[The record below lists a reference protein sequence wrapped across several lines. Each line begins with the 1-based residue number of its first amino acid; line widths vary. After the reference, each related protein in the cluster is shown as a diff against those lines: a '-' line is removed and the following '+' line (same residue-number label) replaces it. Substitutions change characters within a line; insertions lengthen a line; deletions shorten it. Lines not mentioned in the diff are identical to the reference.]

1 MKVEVYGL
9 GEVLVDIIPEEP
21 GKYREGTRL
30 TVHFGGAPANT
41 IIGVSRLGHK
51 AGLIAAVGED
61 LFGEFILSTLEREGV
76 YTKWVKVKKARTS
89 LAFVV
94 LEEGGERSFFFYRKP
109 WVETADTMLKLSDVD
124 LDDVLKAKV
133 VHVSGVSTAY
143 APLSD
148 TVFEIMRAAYENGL
162 EASFDPNYRPDIW
175 GSGERA
181 LKTFDK
187 YLKYTT
193 LLTMGLD
200 ELTSLFNTSDYRKV
214 SEEVLEKYPSLKW
227 VAVRLGA
234 RGAYVK
240 TRETE
245 VYQPAF
251 RVKAVDT
258 TGAGDAWTAGFIV
271 FHVLEGRDLETSV
284 KIANAVGALTCTKYG
299 ATTALPTR
307 TELEE
312 FLKSRD

>member
-1 MKVEVYGL
+1 MEVEVYGL

-61 LFGEFILSTLEREGV
+61 LFGEFILSTLKKEGV
-76 YTKWVKVKKARTS
+76 HIKWVKVKKARTS

-94 LEEGGERSFFFYRKP
+94 LEESGERSFFFYRKP
-109 WVETADTMLKLSDVD
+109 WVETADTMLEPSDVD
-124 LDDVLKAKV
+124 LNEILKAKV

-143 APLSD
+143 SPLSD
-148 TVFEIMRAAYENGL
+148 TVFEIMKAAYENGL
-162 EASFDPNYRPDIW
+162 EVSFDPNYRPDIW
-175 GSGERA
+175 GSGEKA

-200 ELTSLFNTSDYRKV
+200 ELISLFNVSDYKKV
-214 SEEVLEKYPSLKW
+214 SEKVLEKYPSLKW
-227 VAVRLGA
+227 VAIRLGA
-234 RGAYVK
+234 KGAYVK
-240 TRETE
+240 TKEAE
-245 VYQPAF
+245 AYQPAF
-251 RVKAVDT
+251 KVKVVDT

-271 FHVLEGRDLETSV
+271 FHILEGKDLETSI
-284 KIANAVGALTCTKYG
+284 KYANAVGGLTCTKYG

-307 TELEE
+307 KELEE
-312 FLKSRD
+312 FLKSVK